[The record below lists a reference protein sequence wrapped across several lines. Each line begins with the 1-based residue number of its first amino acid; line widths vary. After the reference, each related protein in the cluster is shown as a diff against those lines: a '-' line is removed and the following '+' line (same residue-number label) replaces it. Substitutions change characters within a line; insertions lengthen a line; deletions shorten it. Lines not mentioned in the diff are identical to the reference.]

1 MEGKK
6 LEEKWVGEEEK
17 NKKLGKK
24 WRVPDYP
31 EWVLGE
37 EVNKIKKKKRGC
49 DGGSV

>member
-1 MEGKK
+1 MKK
-6 LEEKWVGEEEK
+6 IGRKMGRRRR
-17 NKKLGKK
+17 KKLGKK
-24 WRVPDYP
+24 WRVPDCP